1 MSFLARTSACTAAAL
16 LLLLAPALA
25 AAAAAAADDSAAAP
39 ELLGDNPGVPP
50 SLVGVWLEE
59 RDLTA
64 APYAPDKDGA
74 SSMILTRQWLNTAD
88 GGGNGYVR

>member
-1 MSFLARTSACTAAAL
+1 MGFSPRAATLLL

-25 AAAAAAADDSAAAP
+25 AAAGNDTAAEPA
-39 ELLGDNPGVPP
+39 ELLGDNPGAPP

-74 SSMILTRQWLNTAD
+74 STMILTRQWLNTAPAD
-88 GGGNGYVR
+88 GGLPGANGYVR